1 MEVEVQ
7 NGEEMQKI
15 AGEWVQTLR
24 PKENGATVLALS
36 GELGAGKTTF
46 TQGIARGLGVTEQ
59 VTSPTFVIQK
69 TYPLDG
75 QYFARLVHID
85 AYRLADEKE
94 LNAIDFQRYVEDSK
108 NLIVIEWP
116 ERVPGVFNKDNCVP
130 ITIGYKKG
138 EERHISIGNLE
149 S

>member
-69 TYPLDG
+69 TY
-75 QYFARLVHID
+75 
-85 AYRLADEKE
+85 
-94 LNAIDFQRYVEDSK
+94 
-108 NLIVIEWP
+108 
-116 ERVPGVFNKDNCVP
+116 
-130 ITIGYKKG
+130 
-138 EERHISIGNLE
+138 
-149 S
+149 